1 MARRSA
7 GLLQLC
13 VSTTSTGL
21 FFCRYTRITA
31 CNIPAP
37 DRQAETLGGI
47 NKHAKANALF
57 ARQAKIPLPVAS
69 CHCYFVYC
77 YLTFFRLP
85 GPCPSLHPIHYSLST
100 GPLRARVSNPPKTKQ
115 SNLARK
121 QVQLLDRFNCPESRL
136 AVLETNSICR
146 YCVVTTLNLRLPA
159 HTHSNGSDLGPCTQ
173 FLLLRL
179 FRANQLP
186 LPFP

>member
-77 YLTFFRLP
+77 YFFSRLP
-85 GPCPSLHPIHYSLST
+85 GPCSSLHPIHYSLST
-100 GPLRARVSNPPKTKQ
+100 GPLRARVSNPPQDETI
-115 SNLARK
+115 
-121 QVQLLDRFNCPESRL
+121 ESRK
-136 AVLETNSICR
+136 ETSSIIGPIQ
-146 YCVVTTLNLRLPA
+146 LPRKP
-159 HTHSNGSDLGPCTQ
+159 TGRSGNKFYLP
-173 FLLLRL
+173 LLRGDNL
-179 FRANQLP
+179 EPQATGTHTQQRE
-186 LPFP
+186 

>member
-1 MARRSA
+1 MISILSIYFLETSAACGLFVSFFFPRIPLARRSA

-77 YLTFFRLP
+77 YFLFSNFLV
-85 GPCPSLHPIHYSLST
+85 L
-100 GPLRARVSNPPKTKQ
+100 ARVSIPYTIPYPRVHCVRVSATPPRRNNRISQGNKFNYWTDSIAPKADWPFWKQ
-115 SNLARK
+115 
-121 QVQLLDRFNCPESRL
+121 
-136 AVLETNSICR
+136 I
-146 YCVVTTLNLRLPA
+146 
-159 HTHSNGSDLGPCTQ
+159 
-173 FLLLRL
+173 L
-179 FRANQLP
+179 FAATAW
-186 LPFP
+186 

>member
-21 FFCRYTRITA
+21 IFCRYTRITA

-77 YLTFFRLP
+77 YLTFFSTSWSLLES
-85 GPCPSLHPIHYSLST
+85 PSHTLFLIHGST
-100 GPLRARVSNPPKTKQ
+100 ACACQQPPKTKQ

>member
-77 YLTFFRLP
+77 YLTFFRTSWSLLES
-85 GPCPSLHPIHYSLST
+85 PSHTLFLIHGST
-100 GPLRARVSNPPKTKQ
+100 ACACQQPPQDETI
-115 SNLARK
+115 
-121 QVQLLDRFNCPESRL
+121 ESRK
-136 AVLETNSICR
+136 ETSSIIGPIQ
-146 YCVVTTLNLRLPA
+146 LPRKP
-159 HTHSNGSDLGPCTQ
+159 TGRSGNKFYLP
-173 FLLLRL
+173 LLRGDNL
-179 FRANQLP
+179 EPQATGTHTQQRE
-186 LPFP
+186 